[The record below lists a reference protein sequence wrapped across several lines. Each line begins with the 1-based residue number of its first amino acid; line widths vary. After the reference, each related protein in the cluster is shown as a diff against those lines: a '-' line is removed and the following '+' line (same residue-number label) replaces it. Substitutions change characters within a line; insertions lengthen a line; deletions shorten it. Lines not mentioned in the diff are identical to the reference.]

1 MRYFS
6 FDTIISIG
14 DREDVEVCVE
24 GYVDI
29 EEDVIQIESIYDYKK
44 EEEIDEDDL
53 SQFWIDI
60 IRDKAFEETSD
71 EVFGANYA
79 DMQYKERNDD

>member
-1 MRYFS
+1 MRYFG
-6 FDTIISIG
+6 FDTTISIG

-24 GYVDI
+24 GYVEDDEVEI
-29 EEDVIQIESIYDYKK
+29 ERIYDYEK
-44 EEEIDEDDL
+44 EEEIDEDEL

-71 EVFGANYA
+71 EVLGADYA
-79 DMQYKERNDD
+79 DMQWKERNDD